1 MVDSSVLV
9 IFGIIAAS
17 ATDIKEILRFDV
29 TIQR

>member
-17 ATDIKEILRFDV
+17 ATDIKEILRFDLK
-29 TIQR
+29 

>member
-17 ATDIKEILRFDV
+17 ATVIKEILSFELK
-29 TIQR
+29 